1 MKKAFSLIMAIFFMV
16 ILGIVGTL
24 TLRIIAGGS
33 KESADLYLYEQAKLL
48 AISGTEYAI
57 LKIQETD
64 FTNDCANEVTL
75 YYPTKDK
82 YIFKITVDVTYIG
95 ANRPKKCE
103 KEKWLNSD
111 ITQDEDGQELKDA
124 DGKPKTSIQAV
135 ILDTSVISEPSI
147 TQEQISIKRTTIQK
161 P

>member
-1 MKKAFSLIMAIFFMV
+1 MKKAFSLIMAIFFVVM
-16 ILGIVGTL
+16 LGIVGTL

-48 AISGTEYAI
+48 AIRGTEYAI
-57 LKIQETD
+57 LKIQEKD
-64 FTNDCANEVTL
+64 FTKADCDNNFTL
-75 YYPTKDK
+75 SYPTTKET
-82 YIFKITVDVTYIG
+82 IFTITVDVTYIG
-95 ANRPKKCE
+95 ANPPTKCTE
-103 KEKWLNSD
+103 WIDSG
-111 ITQDEDGQELKDA
+111 ITQDKDGQELKDA

-135 ILDTSVISEPSI
+135 ILDTSVISDARI

>member
-1 MKKAFSLIMAIFFMV
+1 MKKAFSLFMAIFFVVM
-16 ILGIVGTL
+16 LGIVGTL

-57 LKIQETD
+57 LRIQEKD
-64 FTNDCANEVTL
+64 FKEGCNNNFTL
-75 YYPTKDK
+75 SYPTKDK
-82 YIFKITVDVTYIG
+82 PIFTITVDVTYIG
-95 ANRPKKCE
+95 ANSPTKCTE
-103 KEKWLNSD
+103 WVDSG
-111 ITQDEDGQELKDA
+111 ITQDKDGQELKDA

-135 ILDTSVISEPSI
+135 ILDTSVISDASI

>member
-1 MKKAFSLIMAIFFMV
+1 MKKAFSLIMAIFFVVM
-16 ILGIVGTL
+16 LGIVGTL

-33 KESADLYLYEQAKLL
+33 KDSADLYLYEQAKLL

-57 LKIQETD
+57 LRIQEND
-64 FTNDCANEVTL
+64 FKTNCDNIFTL
-75 YYPTKDK
+75 YYPNNKK
-82 YIFKITVDVTYIG
+82 PIFTITVDVMYIG
-95 ANRPKKCE
+95 ANLPNECKK
-103 KEKWLNSD
+103 WIDSG
-111 ITQDEDGQELKDA
+111 ITQDKDGQELKSA
-124 DGKPKTSIQAV
+124 DGKLKTSIQAV

>member
-1 MKKAFSLIMAIFFMV
+1 MKKAFSLIMAIFFVVM
-16 ILGIVGTL
+16 LGIVGTL

-57 LKIQETD
+57 LRIQEKD
-64 FTNDCANEVTL
+64 FKEGCNNNFTL
-75 YYPTKDK
+75 SYPTTKET
-82 YIFKITVDVTYIG
+82 IFTITVDVTYIG
-95 ANRPKKCE
+95 ANPPTKCTE
-103 KEKWLNSD
+103 WIDSG
-111 ITQDEDGQELKDA
+111 ITQDKDGQELKDA

-135 ILDTSVISEPSI
+135 ILDTSVISDASI

>member
-1 MKKAFSLIMAIFFMV
+1 MKKAFSLIMAIFFMI

-95 ANRPKKCE
+95 GANQPKKCE
-103 KEKWLNSD
+103 KWIDSG

-124 DGKPKTSIQAV
+124 DGKLKTSIQAV